1 MEAHHSQAYKI
12 FISLQNNNKFSYTLI
27 QMACSQS
34 YKFQR
39 TENFL
44 EFEFQTDFNLT
55 FLVTVIFVTVL
66 MTFCQTESDSFHDYA
81 TSLRCAGV
89 RYTQG

>member
-1 MEAHHSQAYKI
+1 MEAYHSQAYKI
-12 FISLQNNNKFSYTLI
+12 FISLQNNNKFSYTRI

-39 TENFL
+39 TEIFL